1 MKLNLFFAAAVLVF
15 AVSGAAWYVTSHDRA
30 GAMARNTP
38 NAASLQ
44 ELAKGP
50 IANFTLISDD
60 KTAPDLPFVD
70 GNGKKRKLSDFRGK
84 ILLVNFWATWCAPCR
99 KEMPS
104 LDALKADLGGAD
116 FDVLPISLDHS
127 GAGTVRQFLA
137 SVKATHVGVYVDPTG
152 RLGRSMDAFGLPM
165 TVLISRQ
172 GREIGHLIG
181 PADWNSKA
189 AEKLIRTA
197 IAAKL

>member
-1 MKLNLFFAAAVLVF
+1 MKRNLLFAAAVLVF

-50 IANFTLISDD
+50 MANFTLISDD

-99 KEMPS
+99 KEMPT
-104 LDALKADLGGAD
+104 LDQLQAEMGDKLAVVPVATLRNSVAGVQKFFADQ
-116 FDVLPISLDHS
+116 VVTHLP
-127 GAGTVRQFLA
+127 VRMDPDAQLA
-137 SVKATHVGVYVDPTG
+137 RAIGV
-152 RLGRSMDAFGLPM
+152 MGLPV
-165 TVLISRQ
+165 TLIMNPEGKEVAR
-172 GREIGHLIG
+172 LIG
-181 PADWNSKA
+181 EADWNSDSAKA
-189 AEKLIRTA
+189 ILTA
-197 IAAKL
+197 MMAGG

>member
-1 MKLNLFFAAAVLVF
+1 MKRNLLFAAAVLVF

-50 IANFTLISDD
+50 MANFTLISDD

-99 KEMPS
+99 KEMPT
-104 LDALKADLGGAD
+104 LDQLQAEMGDKLAVVPVATLRNSVAGVQKFFADQG
-116 FDVLPISLDHS
+116 VTHLP
-127 GAGTVRQFLA
+127 VRMDPDAELA
-137 SVKATHVGVYVDPTG
+137 RAIGV
-152 RLGRSMDAFGLPM
+152 MGLPV
-165 TVLISRQ
+165 TLILNPEGKEVAR
-172 GREIGHLIG
+172 LIG
-181 PADWNSKA
+181 EADWNSDSAKA
-189 AEKLIRTA
+189 ILTA
-197 IAAKL
+197 MMAGG